1 MIWYTVRW
9 SDNRFAKLSFF
20 LLLVFWHCW
29 NQKRSESGRWPLPSS
44 IRSQLI
50 RHEKW
55 RITLRYKSQ
64 ATVTFM
70 NSISCVQKSHLTMGS
85 TETKLERARMWAG
98 YKTKSSKQFK
108 INRYRNKREQ
118 KNYSREW
125 PIPGHLSFISIKSKT
140 KRISIF
146 FSSSF
151 S

>member
-20 LLLVFWHCW
+20 YYWFFGIVETKNEVNPVAGPFPAQFDLNLFDMKNEELHCATSH
-29 NQKRSESGRWPLPSS
+29 KPRLPLWILYPAF
-44 IRSQLI
+44 
-50 RHEKW
+50 K
-55 RITLRYKSQ
+55 
-64 ATVTFM
+64 
-70 NSISCVQKSHLTMGS
+70 NLTMGS